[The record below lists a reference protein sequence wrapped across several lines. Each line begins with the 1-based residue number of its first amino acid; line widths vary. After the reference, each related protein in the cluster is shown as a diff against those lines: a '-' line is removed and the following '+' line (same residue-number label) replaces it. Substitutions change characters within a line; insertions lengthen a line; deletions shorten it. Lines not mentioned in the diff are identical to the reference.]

1 MPESDDLRARWGRA
15 AGSSSPPS
23 DAGEPVASSSPA
35 PMPASSA
42 PLLEGIGVA
51 RSYPGA
57 QGVLAVRGASLS
69 LAPRDFVALMGP
81 SGSGK
86 TTFIGALSGLD
97 APDDGEV
104 RWKGEPIGSMS
115 RSARSDLRRTGMGV
129 VFQSFGL
136 LPTLSAVENVE
147 LPMRVNGS
155 PLDDA
160 RERASGWLER
170 LGLTDR
176 MHNRTFELSAGQ
188 QQRVAVARA
197 LITEPEVVLAD
208 EPIAEVD
215 TENADLILAALWDV
229 IGRGGA
235 VLAATH
241 NPEALRYANR
251 VVLFRDGVIEAEGS
265 PDELADRLTTD

>member
-1 MPESDDLRARWGRA
+1 MPESDDLRARWGRP
-15 AGSSSPPS
+15 AGSPTPPP
-23 DAGEPVASSSPA
+23 DAGEPSARPTPSP
-35 PMPASSA
+35 PANA
-42 PLLEGIGVA
+42 PLLEGVHVV

-57 QGVLAVRGASLS
+57 QGVLAVRGASLA

-97 APDDGEV
+97 APDEGEV

-115 RSARSDLRRTGMGV
+115 RPARSDLRRAGMGV

-147 LPMRVNGS
+147 LPLRVNGA

-251 VVLFRDGVIEAEGS
+251 VVLFRDGIIEAEGS
-265 PDELADRLTTD
+265 PDELADHLTTD